1 MTKFTNDVI
10 FLATFMIVNA
20 VCKIAVYR
28 DYFIPGH
35 SCPIPKMAILAFFNN
50 ESLKLIFIEKE
61 NY

>member
-10 FLATFMIVNA
+10 FLANFMIVNA
-20 VCKIAVYR
+20 VFKMAAYH
-28 DYFIPGH
+28 DYFIPGYH
-35 SCPIPKMAILAFFNN
+35 CPIPEKAILAFFNN